1 MEKFFIT
8 RRSPKAVV
16 AVVTPSSPQRFST
29 LVGSVMKKLFRK
41 VVRESALQREYH
53 CKKNSPT
60 AIALGSSAIV
70 KVLGQNCFRTL
81 YGSLGQIRL
90 GLLKGSVEGST
101 KVPPSLALGSSAIVK
116 V

>member
-29 LVGSVMKKLFRK
+29 LGGSVMKKRFRK
-41 VVRESALQREYH
+41 VVWESAPQREYH

-81 YGSLGQIRL
+81 YGSLGQVRL
-90 GLLKGSVEGST
+90 GLKGSVEGST
-101 KVPPSLALGSSAIVK
+101 KVPPALALGSSAIVK